1 MHKRHRLRAH
11 SDFVRVRREGH
22 CWSHRLGVICTRP
35 NGLEVSRFGF
45 AVGRRLG
52 KAAQR
57 NRLKRQMREA
67 IRRQLKTIAVGW
79 DVVLISR
86 PPMSEADSAAIER
99 AVCALLHQAG
109 LLRE

>member
-11 SDFVRVRREGH
+11 SDFVRVRREGQ
-22 CWSHRLGVICTRP
+22 CWTHHLGVICTRP

-52 KAAQR
+52 KAVRR

-67 IRRQLKTIAVGW
+67 VRRQLESIAPGW
-79 DVVLISR
+79 DVVFIGR
-86 PPMSEADSAAIER
+86 PPLRDADSGDIQQ
-99 AVCALLHQAG
+99 AVHLLLHRAG
-109 LLRE
+109 LVRE